1 MLVLVSLD
9 AGNPRVAIADRENLN
24 QLHVEFRGIDD
35 TTAGEGHS
43 ADGIVSMEGD
53 HVWLDIAKLRAVGD
67 ASDDWSDRFDAMVR
81 YAQRNDWLDEQGM
94 RVRAH
99 VVRD

>member
-9 AGNPRVAIADRENLN
+9 AGNPRVVIADRENLN

-35 TTAGEGHS
+35 ASAGEGLS
-43 ADGIVSMEGD
+43 ADGIGSIEGD

-67 ASDDWSDRFDAMVR
+67 ASGGLERPLRCDGALC
-81 YAQRNDWLDEQGM
+81 ATQRLA
-94 RVRAH
+94 R
-99 VVRD
+99 